1 MLLEN
6 TPHPLD
12 PAGLILRRF
21 APEDLP
27 AVFDIYSDREANRF
41 LPWFPAEDDGRRPSV
56 PGGTVPG
63 GL

>member
-6 TPHPLD
+6 TPTLLTPR
-12 PAGLILRRF
+12 LILRRF

-41 LPWFPAEDDGRRPSV
+41 LPWLPEEPMAAARRV
-56 PGGTVPG
+56 
-63 GL
+63 LE